1 MTATIGMGAMLALL
15 LFIFSPPPPPAVLA
29 VFNDEDMLAEVQRA
43 QDNPT
48 FAGLPVASME
58 RIFAHPNGPFHQAM
72 NALPRH
78 YLAVLFT
85 AFHEHFALQVFPQ
98 QFMVQ
103 RGPLCAMLKDF
114 RLAPDFYL
122 PQVHPS
128 VNIRY
133 TNLNLAWMDY
143 QRNRLVTDG
152 AFWRERPHLV
162 ADAQVTVPYLLKPL
176 LLTPEVLRP
185 DVVDMAPTTRRYGD
199 LEHLFFQ
206 VYVAHYLEPGGNQ
219 RRMAFFFT
227 GLVQNQP
234 QPTLRMAVLRALFWM
249 LVVRPFLYLIV
260 DNPGLNQALLQ
271 RQPPIDFNQLI
282 PFELFDPRQAQMF
295 DYFNEGDQGEEEAN
309 PGPAFEF
316 AHPDPLPD
324 IGLAP
329 FDAGPGGG
337 GGGDPRRGGEA
348 IGGGNPPPPLPQRPR
363 PNPPAEV
370 VIQWEFEGGEGLN
383 PAEGPR
389 GFPSLAIE
397 IAIRG
402 GRNGGNCSGHLIP
415 LNYSFSLFL
424 SFSLIHHHS
433 NFAFFSSLP
442 PSPPST
448 AAFGDENSITAFFNQ
463 LQAHQL
469 FDPTVEA
476 VNRFYDS
483 SHNHLNRRIGPLQQ
497 AMIAEDRLAASV
509 MFTVFQ
515 EQFAVSA

>member
-1 MTATIGMGAMLALL
+1 MTAIIGMGAMLALL

-152 AFWRERPHLV
+152 AFWREQPHLD

-271 RQPPIDFNQLI
+271 RQPPIDYNQLI

-329 FDAGPGGG
+329 FDAGG

-348 IGGGNPPPPLPQRPR
+348 IGRGNPPPPLPQRPR

-402 GRNGGNCSGHLIP
+402 GRNGGNCSGHMIP
-415 LNYSFSLFL
+415 LNYSFSLSL
-424 SFSLIHHHS
+424 SL
-433 NFAFFSSLP
+433 
-442 PSPPST
+442 
-448 AAFGDENSITAFFNQ
+448 
-463 LQAHQL
+463 
-469 FDPTVEA
+469 
-476 VNRFYDS
+476 
-483 SHNHLNRRIGPLQQ
+483 
-497 AMIAEDRLAASV
+497 
-509 MFTVFQ
+509 
-515 EQFAVSA
+515 